1 MNPILPGN
9 ASHDLLL
16 VIAIRSGEL
25 RAFDQLMNRYSDPV
39 FYLILKMVNYKEV
52 AKELTVESF
61 EKAFINLHQYEQ
73 QFSFGSWL
81 FSIAHNHTID
91 YLRKKNADDRY
102 VVSRSDEAKFRQSA
116 GPDTHLSD
124 ADDPMEALIKDE
136 NKITLRKF
144 ISGLKPLYR
153 IPLEMR
159 YFGERSYSEIASELN
174 LPIGTVKMQLFRSRK
189 LLHELLKN
197 SEISYS

>member
-1 MNPILPGN
+1 MNSILQAEEPR
-9 ASHDLLL
+9 DLVL
-16 VIAIRSGEL
+16 VFAIRSGDL

-73 QFSFGSWL
+73 QFAFGSWL
-81 FSIAHNHTID
+81 FRIAHNHTID
-91 YLRKKNADDRY
+91 YLRKKKAVDRY
-102 VVSRSDEAKFRQSA
+102 IVSRSDDPKYRQSA
-116 GPDTHLSD
+116 GPDNCVSE
-124 ADDPMEALIKDE
+124 ADNPEEAFIKDE
-136 NKITLRKF
+136 NKLTLRKF
-144 ISGLKPLYR
+144 ISAMKPLYR

-159 YFGERSYSEIASELN
+159 YFGERTYSEIASELN

-189 LLHELLKN
+189 LLYQLLKN
-197 SEISYS
+197 SKISYS